1 MTRRNDCCVYVVSS
15 GVFCKIGHAQDVS
28 SRLAALQVSN
38 PFDLRLV
45 YAIRFT
51 SKAIA
56 LAIEREA
63 HSILSEKWRRGEWF
77 KIDGDE
83 AVHAIKIARASV
95 GHFTVIS
102 RGNIDFA
109 TGKLAVTSGDSSID
123 RDRYLLR
130 RQMAELENTSVTSP
144 VTCGNAH
151 DILLQKDE

>member
-15 GVFCKIGHAQDVS
+15 GTFCKIGHAQDVN
-28 SRLAALQVSN
+28 SRLADLQVSN

-51 SKAIA
+51 SKVIA
-56 LAIEREA
+56 LTIEREA

-77 KIDGDE
+77 TVDSDE
-83 AVHAIKIARASV
+83 AVRALKIASASV

-109 TGKLAVTSGDSSID
+109 TGTLAASSGDVAID
-123 RDRYLLR
+123 RERYLLR
-130 RQMAELENTSVTSP
+130 RQMAELENASVTSP
-144 VTCGNAH
+144 VTCGNAR
-151 DILLQKDE
+151 DIQLQKDE